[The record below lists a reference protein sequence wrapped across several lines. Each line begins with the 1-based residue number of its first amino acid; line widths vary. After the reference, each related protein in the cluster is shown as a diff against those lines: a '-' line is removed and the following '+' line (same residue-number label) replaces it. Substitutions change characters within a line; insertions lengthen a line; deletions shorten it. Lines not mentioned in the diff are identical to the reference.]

1 MAFDD
6 KDNLTIG
13 IVGAGAMGRGI
24 AQVAALSGMNVL
36 LYDTELKAVLS
47 AIGFIEGMISK
58 SAVKGKITEAEAKK
72 AISRIKK
79 SEDLSNFSQCD
90 IVVEAI
96 IENLNAKKELFK
108 KLEDI
113 VSNECIVATN
123 TSSLSVTAIASV
135 CKNPGR
141 VAGFHF
147 FNPVPLMRLVEV
159 VQGLST
165 ADQTIK
171 TLIGI
176 AKKIGHTPVLT
187 KDTPG
192 FIVNHIGRAY
202 GTESLAILS
211 ENIANT
217 FQIDSILRDVAGFK
231 MGPFE
236 LFDLTGLDIS
246 HTATETIYNQ
256 FYHDPMLRPSYI
268 AQTRL
273 NAGLL
278 GRKTGKGFY
287 VYENGKPVIQ
297 EKIKKK
303 ENVDIKGIKVWV
315 DNTNI
320 DGYKILTSYLRSA
333 GIDIDTDNKP
343 NEGSII
349 VVLPI
354 AEDATTIA
362 LNRSLDP
369 KRVIAV
375 DTFMNFDKH
384 RTIMSTP
391 ATSEHTKDISE
402 IIFGVDGVNVDLI
415 SDSPAFIVGRVL
427 SMIVNI
433 GCNVAEKGIA
443 SPENINLAIKL
454 GLGYP
459 FGPLEWGDKIGA
471 MKVLDILNFLYN
483 FYGDPRYRPTPWLIR
498 RARLGISLA
507 TPNVS

>member
-6 KDNLTIG
+6 KDTLTIG

-36 LYDTELKAVLS
+36 LYDTESKVVLS
-47 AIGFIEGMISK
+47 AIDFIEEMINK
-58 SAVKGKITEAEAKK
+58 SLTKGKIKEADAKK
-72 AISRIKK
+72 AMSLIKK
-79 SEDLSNFSQCD
+79 ADGLKDFSQCD
-90 IVVEAI
+90 VVVEAI
-96 IENLNAKKELFK
+96 IENPNAKRELFK

-113 VSNECIVATN
+113 VSNECIIATN

-135 CKNPGR
+135 CKNPSR

-147 FNPVPLMRLVEV
+147 FNPVPLMKLVEV
-159 VQGLST
+159 VKGLAT
-165 ADQTIK
+165 EDRTIK
-171 TLIGI
+171 TLVGI

-202 GTESLAILS
+202 GTESLAIVS
-211 ENIANT
+211 ENITDT
-217 FQIDSILRDVAGFK
+217 FQIDSILRDVAGFR

-246 HTATETIYNQ
+246 HTATEAIYNQ
-256 FYHDPMLRPSYI
+256 FYHDPMFRPSYI

-297 EKIKKK
+297 EQIKKK

-320 DGYKILTSYLRSA
+320 EGYKILTSYLKSIGI
-333 GIDIDTDNKP
+333 GIDADNKP

-349 VVLPI
+349 VVSPI

-375 DTFMNFDKH
+375 DTFMNFGKH

-391 ATSEHTKDISE
+391 GTSKHIKDISE
-402 IIFGVDGVNVDLI
+402 VVFSADGVTVDLI
-415 SDSPAFIVGRVL
+415 NDSPAFVVGRVL

-443 SPENINLAIKL
+443 SPEDINLAIKL

-459 FGPLEWGDKIGA
+459 FGPLEWGDRIGA
-471 MKVLDILNFLYN
+471 IKVLNILNFLYS
-483 FYGDPRYRPTPWLIR
+483 FYGDPRYRPTPWLMR
-498 RARLGISLA
+498 RARLGISLTA
-507 TPNVS
+507 QNVS